1 MFAPLR
7 IAAFLCLCL
16 APAPGALARGPIDE
30 VSVDGIEEIRA
41 GARTALVGRLLELAL
56 WCNQNQ
62 LFEERDRVWRAVIAI
77 EPDNIDAR
85 KGLRYARNV
94 DGSWKDP
101 SPRPAKNMNATALKE
116 LPGKRAEAVK
126 PFSEALLGQIQDES
140 VLPEL
145 RRSILAEILSVDPDD
160 VEARALLG
168 EIKTEKGWVLKE
180 TVAAKTRRADIR
192 AAVEAA
198 KAAPPGILPATAT
211 PDEKQLFDKWKSGA
225 QSGTV
230 RVIGTG
236 DAKSCDDMANHCRI
250 TGAVFQAVL
259 GVEPR
264 WAEDFGIFLVT
275 GAGEKDAFVAG
286 LPNLQDAQKDSLKRT
301 IGGGIPGS
309 WKIAL
314 FETDEVKRRDCGV
327 RHSLAHLLKQ
337 GFEVETGH
345 AWIFEGLGLYLTR
358 EICGTRL
365 TWFCTGT
372 GVTNQAKNSP
382 RGKLITGDV
391 NWMNE
396 AYTVMTREKPVELGT
411 VIGRDLATMTID
423 DVLVSYA
430 LSAFLVEGR
439 SDAIPALLKAV
450 GEDVA
455 PADAIRTALGMSVPE
470 LQERLVRWLSER
482 K

>member
-7 IAAFLCLCL
+7 ILLLVGLWL
-16 APAPGALARGPIDE
+16 APLTSAFARPGDDNPLDQ
-30 VSVDGIEEIRA
+30 IRA
-41 GARTALVGRLLELAL
+41 EARIALVGRLLDLAG

-62 LFEERDRVWRAVIAI
+62 LFEERDRVWRSVIGI
-77 EPDNIDAR
+77 EVDNLEAR

-101 SPRPAKNMNATALKE
+101 SPRPAKNMNAAALKE
-116 LPGKRAEAVK
+116 LPEKRAEALK
-126 PFSEALLGQIQDES
+126 PFSEAMLPQIQDES
-140 VLPEL
+140 TPPEI
-145 RRSILAEILSVDPDD
+145 RKSVLAEILSVDPDD
-160 VEARALLG
+160 PEARTMLG

-211 PDEKQLFDKWKSGA
+211 ADEKKLFDKWKSGA

-236 DAKSCDDMANHCRI
+236 DAKACEDMANQCRI
-250 TGAVFQAVL
+250 TGAVFQGVL

-264 WAEDFGIFLVT
+264 WAEDFGMFLVT
-275 GAGEKDAFVAG
+275 GAGEKDAFVAA

-301 IGGGIPGS
+301 IGGGVPGS
-309 WKIAL
+309 WKIVL
-314 FETDEVKRRDCGV
+314 FEPDETKRRDCGV
-327 RHSLAHLLKQ
+327 RHALAHLLHQ
-337 GFEVETGH
+337 GYKVETGH

-382 RGKLITGDV
+382 RGRLITGDV

-396 AYTVMTREKPVELGT
+396 AYTVLTREKPVDIAT
-411 VIGRDLATMTID
+411 VLGRDLATMGID

-430 LSAFLVEGR
+430 LAAFLVEGR

-450 GEDVA
+450 GEDAA
-455 PADAIRTALGMSVPE
+455 PADAIRTALGLSVPE